1 MRSHYVEFS
10 SLFVCFSSAM
20 CVRTLLYAPVP
31 STQLAFLTFIHEHW
45 FGFIEK
51 WILYLMHGCTVAWAV
66 SEISIKKWSNEN
78 YSGENKMEK
87 EKKKR
92 ESWLIHASHSLPLPL
107 FSQFLLMMDIS
118 NMIYFPSHISHCIG
132 IYITAEWC
140 YCLLLLADAHM
151 HRHAHTHAHTWQE
164 EVSPRGRPIK
174 LSCLLVQQ
182 STMTGRPITSVNHV
196 ISIISLHRSY
206 AKTASHM
213 QAYFTLWYIIT
224 DTQVQ
229 YVPSYIRH
237 TTFSV
242 TQM

>member
-87 EKKKR
+87 EKKR
-92 ESWLIHASHSLPLPL
+92 ESPGSSMRRTAFLSPYLVNSCLWWIYQIWFISLLIFHIASEYI
-107 FSQFLLMMDIS
+107 LLQSDVI
-118 NMIYFPSHISHCIG
+118 
-132 IYITAEWC
+132 A
-140 YCLLLLADAHM
+140 YCCLQMHTCTDMHTHM
-151 HRHAHTHAHTWQE
+151 HTRGKRKFLPEGGQSNLAVSWCSNQQWQAD
-164 EVSPRGRPIK
+164 
-174 LSCLLVQQ
+174 Q
-182 STMTGRPITSVNHV
+182 
-196 ISIISLHRSY
+196 LHQLI
-206 AKTASHM
+206 M
-213 QAYFTLWYIIT
+213 
-224 DTQVQ
+224 
-229 YVPSYIRH
+229 
-237 TTFSV
+237 
-242 TQM
+242 